1 MFRRTWRRLWATPA
15 FTLFAVLSLA
25 LGVGVTTSIYSVVI
39 SITRNGVNLPAA
51 DHIGIIVGSDPNNLS
66 RQTFR
71 SLVSRADFDDLSR
84 LSLQLQPLA
93 TSASFY
99 QSLSDDQLS
108 EAVSGEAVSGNYF
121 SLLGLTPAAGRLIQP
136 ADEATPSRIVV
147 ISHRFWRARFQ
158 ADPSIVGHSVPP
170 GR

>member
-1 MFRRTWRRLWATPA
+1 MFSRTWRRLWATPA
-15 FTLFAVLSLA
+15 FTLFAALSLA
-25 LGVGVTTSIYSVVI
+25 LGVGVTTSIYSVII
-39 SITRNGVNLPAA
+39 SITRNSVSLPAA
-51 DHIGIIVGSDPNNLS
+51 EQIGIIVGTDPNNLS

-71 SLVSRADFDDLSR
+71 SLMSRADFDDLSR

-93 TSASFY
+93 TSAPFY
-99 QSLSDDQLS
+99 QSMTDEQLS

-136 ADEATPSRIVV
+136 ADDATPTRVVV

-158 ADPSIVGHSVPP
+158 AN
-170 GR
+170 